1 MSHTTLF
8 AAGAAALLLLPNPAG
23 AQTGAPASSIGDLQK
38 IVKPG
43 EVLIVVDDKGER
55 TTGRLADL
63 SSSTLTLQMPGQG
76 SRSWLVSDKPV
87 PPEQRQLPFDSV
99 ARIER
104 RDSMKEGAW
113 AGLAVGFG
121 VAYFVGQQCD
131 SEDFCGALAVLSLS
145 SIIGG
150 PVVGALIDHS
160 ITTPMY
166 RAPGGRFTASLELAP
181 AMARIG
187 AGVSLKLGF

>member
-1 MSHTTLF
+1 MSQTTLF
-8 AAGAAALLLLPNPAG
+8 AAGAAALMLLPNAAV
-23 AQTGAPASSIGDLQK
+23 AQTGAPTSSIGDLQK

-43 EVLIVVDDKGER
+43 EVLIVIDDKGQR

-63 SSSTLTLQMPGQG
+63 SSSTLTLQLPGQG
-76 SRSWLVSDKPV
+76 ARSWLISDRPV
-87 PPEQRQLPFDSV
+87 PPEQRPLAFDSV
-99 ARIER
+99 ARIDR

-121 VAYFVGQQCD
+121 LAALVGQQCD
-131 SEDFCGALAVLSLS
+131 SEDFCGTLAVLSLS
-145 SIIGG
+145 ALVGG

-160 ITTPMY
+160 ITTPIY
-166 RAPGGRFTASLELAP
+166 RAPSGRVTASLGLSP
-181 AMARIG
+181 AMARKG